1 MTETGIGQT
10 IRDARVRCG
19 FTIDE
24 LSSVTKISP
33 TMLRAMEAEDLD
45 RLPGG
50 VFTRGFFR
58 TYAREVGLDPE
69 ETVARLV
76 AHCRITRSDAGVEA
90 PRPAADAI
98 EPDEPV
104 LAERSSDLTQMIL
117 IAIIVAT
124 VGYLGLHTRAEPT
137 VAASSSAAS
146 PREVPVGTSGTLA
159 STEAAPQTAPELRLE
174 IQAIGP
180 CWLAV
185 SADGAPVAAR
195 LMDAGDSQIVSANE
209 EIHLRIGDPTSVSF
223 TLNGVA
229 GRALGD
235 SGHAV
240 SVRLTPQ
247 NIREFLAR

>member
-1 MTETGIGQT
+1 MTDAGIGQT
-10 IRDARVRCG
+10 IRDARVRRG
-19 FTIDE
+19 ITIEE
-24 LSSVTKISP
+24 LSSVTKINP

-76 AHCRITRSDAGVEA
+76 VRSSAGRPGSAVEA
-90 PRPAADAI
+90 PQDAAETL
-98 EPDEPV
+98 EPDEPEPV
-104 LAERSSDLTQMIL
+104 ERSSDFTQMVL

-124 VGYLGLHTRAEPT
+124 VGYLSLHTRSEPT
-137 VAASSSAAS
+137 VAASSPAAAA
-146 PREVPVGTSGTLA
+146 REVPVGTSGALA
-159 STEAAPQTAPELRLE
+159 SPEAAAQMAPELRFEL
-174 IQAIGP
+174 QAIGP
-180 CWLAV
+180 CWLGV

-195 LMDAGDSQIVSANE
+195 LMDAGDSQAVSANE
-209 EIHLRIGDPTSVSF
+209 EIRLRIGDPTSVSF
-223 TLNGVA
+223 TINGVA

-240 SVRLTPQ
+240 SIRITPQ
-247 NIREFLAR
+247 NVREFQAR